1 MGEAVS
7 NTKGESNIEAAYT
20 FQFCLSPAW
29 LKKAVR

>member
-7 NTKGESNIEAAYT
+7 NTTGDSNIKAAYT
-20 FQFCLSPAW
+20 FQFFLSPAW